1 MLANYDI
8 YIHIILTL
16 FSTSNLTTMVANMSK
31 VRAKKHKKPSRRHRS
46 DSEDS
51 DVGTAVV
58 SSSESSSDIES
69 GSEESSREAS
79 NKHKKNKKKKKM
91 ITLSKDEL
99 NRLLQQAVEQG
110 RSAHRR

>member
-46 DSEDS
+46 DTEDS
-51 DVGTAVV
+51 DVSTAASVV
-58 SSSESSSDIES
+58 SSSESSSD
-69 GSEESSREAS
+69 GSEESSKEAS
-79 NKHKKNKKKKKM
+79 NKHKKSKKKKM

-110 RSAHRR
+110 RRAHRR